1 MSFAYQKIAADK
13 VATVLDSGSGS
24 AKLMF
29 NNSVSSSALRRNCAR
44 QCLKVGG
51 NLTKEEQVCLTSCYH
66 KNVHLPS
73 LKTVL
78 I

>member
-1 MSFAYQKIAADK
+1 MSFAYHKIAADNA
-13 VATVLDSGSGS
+13 ATVLESATGS

-29 NNSVSSSALRRNCAR
+29 NNNVSSSALRRNCAR

-66 KNVHLPS
+66 KNVSLPS
-73 LKTVL
+73 LKTIL

>member
-1 MSFAYQKIAADK
+1 MSFAYQKIAAEK
-13 VATVLDSGSGS
+13 VGPIIDNGAAAASL
-24 AKLMF
+24 LF
-29 NNSVSSSALRRNCAR
+29 NRNVSSSALRKNCAR

-51 NLTKEEQVCLTSCYH
+51 NLSKEEQVCLTSCYQ

-73 LKTVL
+73 LKTML